1 MTAEEQLISALAE
14 VERLR
19 EAVVGKDVQISQ
31 KDAEIRKLSDTLL
44 WLRRKVFGK
53 MSEKNL
59 PLDPNQL
66 LLFEQEH
73 LTDEERARLDKE
85 VEAAGRQMTKAITV
99 KVKPA
104 RRNLDTAGLPTEVID
119 IYPEGTTD
127 ENGRLRDEYVEIGTD
142 ESSRLEHIAARTYIE
157 KTVIHKVILKS
168 DRDKAPEDRRILG
181 ERLPLAPVGRCM
193 AGASVLTD
201 IIIGKFMYHLPFY
214 RQIQQYRESGITI
227 SGSTMGGWYEA
238 AVEKL
243 KLLYDIL
250 RQHILQSEY
259 IQIDESVIPV
269 IDNEKHKARKG
280 YEWCVRDAV
289 RGAVMFHYDRGSRGG
304 KVAREILGAYK
315 GAVQCDGY
323 DAYDQFERN
332 DGITVYG
339 CWAHARRKFVDALD
353 ENSRLATE
361 ALCFIRKIY
370 KVESDADEAGLN
382 ADERKE
388 QRLKTSYP
396 TIQLFET
403 WMKETYLKVLPNS
416 RMGGAIE
423 YTYSLL
429 PRLSRYVNDGRINI
443 DNNLIENAI
452 RPLALGRKN
461 YLFCGN
467 DASAYRAAIVYSLI
481 STCKAAGVDPR
492 TWMEDVLRKI
502 PYYQRDRR
510 DLAELLPYNWKH
522 INEQDLLVTD
532 SNQLGPTRAQ
542 YPRLAPTRTDSA
554 LNVRLVRYGRHR
566 WLTQMLV
573 QLMYGKVAL
582 AF

>member
-1 MTAEEQLISALAE
+1 MTVEEQLISALAE

-19 EAVVGKDVQISQ
+19 KAVVGKDAEISHKDALLSL
-31 KDAEIRKLSDTLL
+31 KDAEISQKNAEIKKLSDTLL

-59 PLDPNQL
+59 PLDPDQL

-85 VEAAGRQMTKAITV
+85 VEAAEQQMTKTITV
-99 KVKPA
+99 KVKPS
-104 RRNLDTAGLPTEVID
+104 RRDLDTTGLPTEVID
-119 IYPEGTTD
+119 IYPDGTTD
-127 ENGRLRDEYVEIGTD
+127 ENGKLKDEYVEIGTD
-142 ESSRLEHIAARTYIE
+142 ESSRLEHIAAKTYIK
-157 KTVIHKVILKS
+157 KTVIHKVMLKS
-168 DRDKAPEDRRILG
+168 DSNNKTPEDRRIICA
-181 ERLPLAPVGRCM
+181 RLPLAPVNRCM

-214 RQIQQYRESGITI
+214 RQIQQYKESGITI
-227 SGSTMGGWYEA
+227 SDSTMGGWYEA

-259 IQIDESVIPV
+259 IQIDESVLPV
-269 IDNEKHKARKG
+269 IDSEKHKARKG
-280 YEWCVRDAV
+280 YEWCVRDAI
-289 RGAVMFHYDRGSRGG
+289 RGAVMFYYDRGSRGG

-323 DAYDQFERN
+323 DAYDQFEKN
-332 DGITVYG
+332 DNITVYG
-339 CWAHARRKFVDALD
+339 CWAHARRKFVDALN
-353 ENSRLATE
+353 ENNRLATE

-370 KVESDADEAGLN
+370 KVESNANKAGLN

-388 QRLKTSYP
+388 QRLKISYP
-396 TIQLFET
+396 TIRLFET

-416 RMGGAIE
+416 KMGDAIE

-481 STCKAAGVDPR
+481 STCKAVDVDPR

-502 PYYQRDRR
+502 PYYQRVQR
-510 DLAELLPYNWKH
+510 DLAELLPFNWK
-522 INEQDLLVTD
+522 N
-532 SNQLGPTRAQ
+532 
-542 YPRLAPTRTDSA
+542 
-554 LNVRLVRYGRHR
+554 RYE
-566 WLTQMLV
+566 
-573 QLMYGKVAL
+573 
-582 AF
+582 

>member
-1 MTAEEQLISALAE
+1 MTVEEQLISALAE

-19 EAVVGKDVQISQ
+19 KAVVGKDAEISHKDALLSL
-31 KDAEIRKLSDTLL
+31 KDAEISQKNAEIKKLSDTLL

-59 PLDPNQL
+59 PLDPDQL

-85 VEAAGRQMTKAITV
+85 VEAAEQQMAKTITV
-99 KVKPA
+99 KVKPS
-104 RRNLDTAGLPTEVID
+104 RRDLDTTGLPTEVID
-119 IYPEGTTD
+119 IYPDGTTD
-127 ENGRLRDEYVEIGTD
+127 ENGKLKDEYVEIGTD
-142 ESSRLEHIAARTYIE
+142 ESSRLEHIAAKTYIK
-157 KTVIHKVILKS
+157 KTVIHKVMLKS
-168 DRDKAPEDRRILG
+168 DSNNKTPEDRRIICA
-181 ERLPLAPVGRCM
+181 RLPLAPVNRCM
-193 AGASVLTD
+193 AGASVLAD

-214 RQIQQYRESGITI
+214 RQIQQYKESGITI
-227 SGSTMGGWYEA
+227 SDSTMGGWYEA

-259 IQIDESVIPV
+259 IQIDESVLPV
-269 IDNEKHKARKG
+269 IDSEKHKARKG
-280 YEWCVRDAV
+280 YEWGVRDAI
-289 RGAVMFHYDRGSRGG
+289 RGAVMFYYDRGSRGG

-323 DAYDQFERN
+323 DAYDQFEKN
-332 DGITVYG
+332 DNITVYG
-339 CWAHARRKFVDALD
+339 CWAHARRKFVDALN
-353 ENSRLATE
+353 ENNRLATE

-370 KVESDADEAGLN
+370 KVESDANKAGLN

-388 QRLKTSYP
+388 QRLKISYP
-396 TIQLFET
+396 TIRLFET

-416 RMGGAIE
+416 KMGDAIE

-481 STCKAAGVDPR
+481 STCKAADVDPR

-502 PYYQRDRR
+502 PYYQRDQR
-510 DLAELLPYNWKH
+510 DLAELLPFNWK
-522 INEQDLLVTD
+522 N
-532 SNQLGPTRAQ
+532 
-542 YPRLAPTRTDSA
+542 
-554 LNVRLVRYGRHR
+554 RYE
-566 WLTQMLV
+566 
-573 QLMYGKVAL
+573 
-582 AF
+582 

>member
-1 MTAEEQLISALAE
+1 MTVEEQLISALAE

-19 EAVVGKDVQISQ
+19 KAVVGKDAEISHKDALLSL
-31 KDAEIRKLSDTLL
+31 KDAEISQKNAEIKKLSDTLL

-59 PLDPNQL
+59 PLDPDQL

-85 VEAAGRQMTKAITV
+85 VEAAEQQMTKTITV
-99 KVKPA
+99 KVKPS
-104 RRNLDTAGLPTEVID
+104 RRDLDTTGLPTEVID
-119 IYPEGTTD
+119 IYPDGTTD
-127 ENGRLRDEYVEIGTD
+127 ENGKLKDEYVEIGTD
-142 ESSRLEHIAARTYIE
+142 ESSRLEHIAAKTYIK
-157 KTVIHKVILKS
+157 KTVIHKVMLKS
-168 DRDKAPEDRRILG
+168 DSNNKTPEDRRIICA
-181 ERLPLAPVGRCM
+181 RLPLAPVNRCM

-214 RQIQQYRESGITI
+214 RQIQQYKESGITI
-227 SGSTMGGWYEA
+227 SDSTMGGWYEA

-259 IQIDESVIPV
+259 IQIDESVLPV
-269 IDNEKHKARKG
+269 IDSEKHKARKG
-280 YEWCVRDAV
+280 YEWCVRDAI
-289 RGAVMFHYDRGSRGG
+289 RGAVMFYYDRGSRGG

-323 DAYDQFERN
+323 DAYDQFEKN
-332 DGITVYG
+332 DNITVYG
-339 CWAHARRKFVDALD
+339 CWAHARRKFVDALN
-353 ENSRLATE
+353 ENNRLATE

-370 KVESDADEAGLN
+370 KVESDADKAGLN

-388 QRLKTSYP
+388 QRLKISYP
-396 TIQLFET
+396 TIRLFET

-416 RMGGAIE
+416 KMGDAIE

-429 PRLSRYVNDGRINI
+429 PRLSRYVNDGRINV

-481 STCKAAGVDPR
+481 STCKAVDVDPR

-502 PYYQRDRR
+502 PYYQRDQR
-510 DLAELLPYNWKH
+510 DLAELLPFNWK
-522 INEQDLLVTD
+522 N
-532 SNQLGPTRAQ
+532 
-542 YPRLAPTRTDSA
+542 
-554 LNVRLVRYGRHR
+554 RYE
-566 WLTQMLV
+566 
-573 QLMYGKVAL
+573 
-582 AF
+582 

>member
-19 EAVVGKDVQISQ
+19 KAVVGKDAEISHKDALLSL
-31 KDAEIRKLSDTLL
+31 KDAEISRKNAEIKKLSDTLL

-59 PLDPNQL
+59 PLDPDQL

-85 VEAAGRQMTKAITV
+85 VEAAEQQMTKTITV
-99 KVKPA
+99 KVKPS
-104 RRNLDTAGLPTEVID
+104 RRDLDTTGLPTEVID
-119 IYPEGTTD
+119 IYPDGTTD
-127 ENGRLRDEYVEIGTD
+127 ENGKLKDEYVEIGTD
-142 ESSRLEHIAARTYIE
+142 ESSRLEHIAAKTYIK
-157 KTVIHKVILKS
+157 KTIIHKVMLKS
-168 DRDKAPEDRRILG
+168 DSNNKTPEDRRIICA
-181 ERLPLAPVGRCM
+181 RLPLAPVNRCM
-193 AGASVLTD
+193 AGASVLAD

-214 RQIQQYRESGITI
+214 RQIQQYKESGITI
-227 SGSTMGGWYEA
+227 SDSTMGGWYEA

-259 IQIDESVIPV
+259 IQIDESVLPV
-269 IDNEKHKARKG
+269 IDSEKHKARKG
-280 YEWCVRDAV
+280 YEWCVRDAI
-289 RGAVMFHYDRGSRGG
+289 RGAVMFYYDRGSRGG

-323 DAYDQFERN
+323 DAYDQFEKN
-332 DGITVYG
+332 DNITVYG
-339 CWAHARRKFVDALD
+339 CWAHARRKFVDALN
-353 ENSRLATE
+353 ESNRLATE
-361 ALCFIRKIY
+361 ALCLIRKIY
-370 KVESDADEAGLN
+370 KVESDADKAGLN

-388 QRLKTSYP
+388 QRLKISYP
-396 TIQLFET
+396 TIRLFET

-416 RMGGAIE
+416 KMGDAIE

-429 PRLSRYVNDGRINI
+429 PRLSRYVNDGRIHI

-481 STCKAAGVDPR
+481 STCKAADVDPR

-502 PYYQRDRR
+502 PYYQRDQR
-510 DLAELLPYNWKH
+510 DLAELLPFNWK
-522 INEQDLLVTD
+522 N
-532 SNQLGPTRAQ
+532 
-542 YPRLAPTRTDSA
+542 
-554 LNVRLVRYGRHR
+554 RYE
-566 WLTQMLV
+566 
-573 QLMYGKVAL
+573 
-582 AF
+582 

>member
-1 MTAEEQLISALAE
+1 MTVEEQLISALAE

-19 EAVVGKDVQISQ
+19 KAVVGKDAEISHKDALLSL
-31 KDAEIRKLSDTLL
+31 KDAEISQKNAEISQKNAEIKKLSDTLL

-59 PLDPNQL
+59 PLDPDQL

-85 VEAAGRQMTKAITV
+85 VEAAEQQMTKTITV
-99 KVKPA
+99 KVKPS
-104 RRNLDTAGLPTEVID
+104 RRDLDTTGLPTEVID
-119 IYPEGTTD
+119 IYPDGTTD
-127 ENGRLRDEYVEIGTD
+127 EIGKLKDEYVEIGTD
-142 ESSRLEHIAARTYIE
+142 ESSRLEHIAAKTYIK
-157 KTVIHKVILKS
+157 KTVIHKVMLKS
-168 DRDKAPEDRRILG
+168 DSNNKTPKDRRIICA
-181 ERLPLAPVGRCM
+181 RLPLAPVNRCM

-214 RQIQQYRESGITI
+214 RQIQQYKESGITI
-227 SGSTMGGWYEA
+227 SDSTMGGWYEA

-243 KLLYDIL
+243 KFLYDIL

-259 IQIDESVIPV
+259 IQIDESVLPV
-269 IDNEKHKARKG
+269 FDSEKHKARKG
-280 YEWCVRDAV
+280 YEWCVRDAI
-289 RGAVMFHYDRGSRGG
+289 RGAVMFYYDRGSRGG

-323 DAYDQFERN
+323 DAYDQFEKN
-332 DGITVYG
+332 DNITVYG
-339 CWAHARRKFVDALD
+339 CWAHARRKFVDALN
-353 ENSRLATE
+353 ENNRLATE

-370 KVESDADEAGLN
+370 KVESDANKVGLN
-382 ADERKE
+382 EDERKE
-388 QRLKTSYP
+388 QRLKISYP
-396 TIQLFET
+396 TIRLFET

-416 RMGGAIE
+416 KMGDAIE
-423 YTYSLL
+423 YTYSLM
-429 PRLSRYVNDGRINI
+429 PRLLRYVNDGRINI

-481 STCKAAGVDPR
+481 STCKAVDVDPR

-502 PYYQRDRR
+502 PYYQRDQRN
-510 DLAELLPYNWKH
+510 LAELLPFNWK
-522 INEQDLLVTD
+522 N
-532 SNQLGPTRAQ
+532 
-542 YPRLAPTRTDSA
+542 
-554 LNVRLVRYGRHR
+554 RYE
-566 WLTQMLV
+566 
-573 QLMYGKVAL
+573 
-582 AF
+582 

>member
-19 EAVVGKDVQISQ
+19 KAVVGKDAEISHKDALLSL
-31 KDAEIRKLSDTLL
+31 KDAEISQKNAEIKKLSDTLL

-59 PLDPNQL
+59 PLDPDQL

-73 LTDEERARLDKE
+73 LTDAERARLDKE
-85 VEAAGRQMTKAITV
+85 VEAAEQQMTKTITV
-99 KVKPA
+99 KVKPS
-104 RRNLDTAGLPTEVID
+104 RRDLDTTGLPTEVID
-119 IYPEGTTD
+119 IYPDGTTD
-127 ENGRLRDEYVEIGTD
+127 ENGKLKDEYVEIGTD
-142 ESSRLEHIAARTYIE
+142 ESSRLEHIAAKTYIK
-157 KTVIHKVILKS
+157 KTVIHKVMLKS
-168 DRDKAPEDRRILG
+168 DSNNKTPEDRRIICA
-181 ERLPLAPVGRCM
+181 RLPLAPVNRCM
-193 AGASVLTD
+193 AGASVLAD

-214 RQIQQYRESGITI
+214 RQIQQYKESGITI
-227 SGSTMGGWYEA
+227 SDSTMGGWYEA

-259 IQIDESVIPV
+259 IQIDESVLPV
-269 IDNEKHKARKG
+269 IDSEKHKARKG
-280 YEWCVRDAV
+280 YEWCVRDAI
-289 RGAVMFHYDRGSRGG
+289 RGAVMFYYDRGSRGG

-323 DAYDQFERN
+323 DAYDQFEKN
-332 DGITVYG
+332 DNITVYG
-339 CWAHARRKFVDALD
+339 CWAHARRKFVDALN
-353 ENSRLATE
+353 ENNRLATE

-370 KVESDADEAGLN
+370 KVESDANKAGLN

-388 QRLKTSYP
+388 QRLKISYP
-396 TIQLFET
+396 TIRLFET

-416 RMGGAIE
+416 KMGDAIE

-481 STCKAAGVDPR
+481 STCKAVDVDPR

-502 PYYQRDRR
+502 PYYQRDQR
-510 DLAELLPYNWKH
+510 DLAELLPFNWK
-522 INEQDLLVTD
+522 N
-532 SNQLGPTRAQ
+532 
-542 YPRLAPTRTDSA
+542 
-554 LNVRLVRYGRHR
+554 RYE
-566 WLTQMLV
+566 
-573 QLMYGKVAL
+573 
-582 AF
+582 

>member
-1 MTAEEQLISALAE
+1 MTVEEQLISALAE

-19 EAVVGKDVQISQ
+19 KAVVGKDAEISHKDALLSL
-31 KDAEIRKLSDTLL
+31 KDAEISQKNAEIKKLSDTLL

-59 PLDPNQL
+59 PLDPDQL

-85 VEAAGRQMTKAITV
+85 VEAAEQQMTKTITV
-99 KVKPA
+99 KVKPS
-104 RRNLDTAGLPTEVID
+104 RRDLDTTGLPTEVID
-119 IYPEGTTD
+119 IYPDGTTD
-127 ENGRLRDEYVEIGTD
+127 ENGKLKDEYVEIGTD
-142 ESSRLEHIAARTYIE
+142 ESSRLEHIAAKTYIK
-157 KTVIHKVILKS
+157 KTVIHKVMLKS
-168 DRDKAPEDRRILG
+168 DSNNKTPEDRRIICA
-181 ERLPLAPVGRCM
+181 RLPLAPVNRCM
-193 AGASVLTD
+193 AGASVLAD

-214 RQIQQYRESGITI
+214 RQIQQYKESGITI
-227 SGSTMGGWYEA
+227 SDSTMGGWYEA

-259 IQIDESVIPV
+259 IQIDESVLPV
-269 IDNEKHKARKG
+269 IDSEKHKARKG
-280 YEWCVRDAV
+280 YEWCVRDAI
-289 RGAVMFHYDRGSRGG
+289 RGAVMFYYDRGSRGG

-323 DAYDQFERN
+323 DAYDQFEKN
-332 DGITVYG
+332 DNITVYG
-339 CWAHARRKFVDALD
+339 CWAHARRKFVDALN
-353 ENSRLATE
+353 ENNRLATE

-370 KVESDADEAGLN
+370 KVESDANKAGLN

-388 QRLKTSYP
+388 QRLKISYP
-396 TIQLFET
+396 TIRLFET

-416 RMGGAIE
+416 KMGDAIE

-481 STCKAAGVDPR
+481 STCKAADVDPR

-502 PYYQRDRR
+502 PYYQRDQL
-510 DLAELLPYNWKH
+510 DLAELLPFNWK
-522 INEQDLLVTD
+522 N
-532 SNQLGPTRAQ
+532 
-542 YPRLAPTRTDSA
+542 
-554 LNVRLVRYGRHR
+554 RYE
-566 WLTQMLV
+566 
-573 QLMYGKVAL
+573 
-582 AF
+582 

>member
-1 MTAEEQLISALAE
+1 MTVEEQLISALAE

-19 EAVVGKDVQISQ
+19 KAVVGKDAEISHKDALLSL
-31 KDAEIRKLSDTLL
+31 KDAEISRKNAEIKKLSDTLL

-59 PLDPNQL
+59 PLDPDQL

-85 VEAAGRQMTKAITV
+85 VEAAEQQMTKTITV
-99 KVKPA
+99 KVKPS
-104 RRNLDTAGLPTEVID
+104 RRDLDTTGLPTEVID
-119 IYPEGTTD
+119 IYPDGTTD
-127 ENGRLRDEYVEIGTD
+127 ENGKLKDEYVEIGTD
-142 ESSRLEHIAARTYIE
+142 ESSRLEHIAAKTYIK
-157 KTVIHKVILKS
+157 KTVIHKVMLKS
-168 DRDKAPEDRRILG
+168 DSNNKTPEDRRIICA
-181 ERLPLAPVGRCM
+181 RLPLAPVNRCM
-193 AGASVLTD
+193 AGASVLAD

-214 RQIQQYRESGITI
+214 RQIQQYKESGITI
-227 SGSTMGGWYEA
+227 SDSTMGGWYEA

-259 IQIDESVIPV
+259 IQIDESVLPV
-269 IDNEKHKARKG
+269 IDSEKHKARKG
-280 YEWCVRDAV
+280 YEWCVRDAI
-289 RGAVMFHYDRGSRGG
+289 RGAVMFYYDRGSRGG

-323 DAYDQFERN
+323 DAYDQFEKN
-332 DGITVYG
+332 DNITVYG
-339 CWAHARRKFVDALD
+339 CWAHARRKFVDALN
-353 ENSRLATE
+353 ENNRLATE

-370 KVESDADEAGLN
+370 KVESDANKAGLN

-388 QRLKTSYP
+388 QRLKISYP
-396 TIQLFET
+396 TIRLFET

-416 RMGGAIE
+416 KMGDAIE

-452 RPLALGRKN
+452 RPLALGRRN

-481 STCKAAGVDPR
+481 STCKAVDVDPR

-502 PYYQRDRR
+502 PYYQRDQR
-510 DLAELLPYNWKH
+510 DLAELLPFNWK
-522 INEQDLLVTD
+522 N
-532 SNQLGPTRAQ
+532 
-542 YPRLAPTRTDSA
+542 
-554 LNVRLVRYGRHR
+554 RYE
-566 WLTQMLV
+566 
-573 QLMYGKVAL
+573 
-582 AF
+582 

>member
-19 EAVVGKDVQISQ
+19 KAVVGKDAEISHKDALLSL
-31 KDAEIRKLSDTLL
+31 KDAEISRKNAEIKKLSDTLL

-59 PLDPNQL
+59 PLDPDQL

-85 VEAAGRQMTKAITV
+85 VEAAEQQMTKTITV
-99 KVKPA
+99 KVKPS
-104 RRNLDTAGLPTEVID
+104 RRDLDTTGLPTEVID
-119 IYPEGTTD
+119 IYPDGTTD
-127 ENGRLRDEYVEIGTD
+127 ENGKLKDEYVEIGTD
-142 ESSRLEHIAARTYIE
+142 ESSRLEHIAAKTYIK

-168 DRDKAPEDRRILG
+168 DSNNKTPEDRRIICA
-181 ERLPLAPVGRCM
+181 RLPLAPVNRCM

-214 RQIQQYRESGITI
+214 RQIQQYKESGITI
-227 SGSTMGGWYEA
+227 SDSTMGGWYEA

-259 IQIDESVIPV
+259 IQIDESVLPV
-269 IDNEKHKARKG
+269 IDSEKHKARKG
-280 YEWCVRDAV
+280 YEWCVRDAI
-289 RGAVMFHYDRGSRGG
+289 RGAVMFYYDRGSRGG

-323 DAYDQFERN
+323 DAYDQFEKN
-332 DGITVYG
+332 DNITVYG
-339 CWAHARRKFVDALD
+339 CWAHARRKFVDALN
-353 ENSRLATE
+353 ENNRLATE

-370 KVESDADEAGLN
+370 KVESNANKAGLN
-382 ADERKE
+382 ADELKE
-388 QRLKTSYP
+388 QRLKISYP
-396 TIQLFET
+396 TIRLFET

-416 RMGGAIE
+416 KMGDAIE

-481 STCKAAGVDPR
+481 STCKAVDVDPR

-502 PYYQRDRR
+502 PYYQRDQR
-510 DLAELLPYNWKH
+510 DLAELLPFNWK
-522 INEQDLLVTD
+522 N
-532 SNQLGPTRAQ
+532 
-542 YPRLAPTRTDSA
+542 
-554 LNVRLVRYGRHR
+554 RYE
-566 WLTQMLV
+566 
-573 QLMYGKVAL
+573 
-582 AF
+582 

>member
-19 EAVVGKDVQISQ
+19 KAVVGKDAEISHKDALLSL
-31 KDAEIRKLSDTLL
+31 KDAEISQKNAEIKKLSDTLL

-59 PLDPNQL
+59 PLDPDQL

-85 VEAAGRQMTKAITV
+85 VEAAEQQMTKTITV
-99 KVKPA
+99 KVKPS
-104 RRNLDTAGLPTEVID
+104 RRDLDTTGLPTEVID
-119 IYPEGTTD
+119 IYPDGTTD
-127 ENGRLRDEYVEIGTD
+127 ENGKLKDEYVEIGTD
-142 ESSRLEHIAARTYIE
+142 ESSRLEHIAAKTYIK
-157 KTVIHKVILKS
+157 KTVIHKVMLKS
-168 DRDKAPEDRRILG
+168 DSNNKTPEDRRIICA
-181 ERLPLAPVGRCM
+181 RLPLAPVNRCM
-193 AGASVLTD
+193 AGASVLAD

-214 RQIQQYRESGITI
+214 RQIQQYKESGITI
-227 SGSTMGGWYEA
+227 SDSTMGGWYEA

-243 KLLYDIL
+243 KLLYDNL

-259 IQIDESVIPV
+259 IQIDESVLPV
-269 IDNEKHKARKG
+269 IDSEKHKARKG
-280 YEWCVRDAV
+280 YEWCVRDAI
-289 RGAVMFHYDRGSRGG
+289 RGAVMFYYDRGSRGG

-323 DAYDQFERN
+323 DAYDQFEKN
-332 DGITVYG
+332 DNITVYG
-339 CWAHARRKFVDALD
+339 CWAHARRKFVDALN
-353 ENSRLATE
+353 ENNRLATE

-370 KVESDADEAGLN
+370 KVESDANKAGLN

-388 QRLKTSYP
+388 QRLKISYP
-396 TIQLFET
+396 TIRLFET

-416 RMGGAIE
+416 KMGDAIE

-481 STCKAAGVDPR
+481 STCKAADVDPR

-502 PYYQRDRR
+502 PYYQRDQR
-510 DLAELLPYNWKH
+510 DLAELLPFNWK
-522 INEQDLLVTD
+522 N
-532 SNQLGPTRAQ
+532 
-542 YPRLAPTRTDSA
+542 
-554 LNVRLVRYGRHR
+554 RYE
-566 WLTQMLV
+566 
-573 QLMYGKVAL
+573 
-582 AF
+582 

>member
-1 MTAEEQLISALAE
+1 MTVEEQLISALAE

-19 EAVVGKDVQISQ
+19 KAVVGKDAEISHKDALLSL
-31 KDAEIRKLSDTLL
+31 KDAEISQKNAEIKKLSDTLL

-59 PLDPNQL
+59 PLDPDQL

-85 VEAAGRQMTKAITV
+85 VEAAEQQMTKTITV
-99 KVKPA
+99 KVKPS
-104 RRNLDTAGLPTEVID
+104 RRDLDTTGLPTEVID
-119 IYPEGTTD
+119 IYPDGTTD
-127 ENGRLRDEYVEIGTD
+127 ENGKLKDEYVEIGTD
-142 ESSRLEHIAARTYIE
+142 ESSRLEHIAAKTYIK
-157 KTVIHKVILKS
+157 KTVIHKVMLKS
-168 DRDKAPEDRRILG
+168 DSNNKTPEDRRIICA
-181 ERLPLAPVGRCM
+181 RLPLAPVNRCM
-193 AGASVLTD
+193 AGASVLAD

-214 RQIQQYRESGITI
+214 RQIQQYKESGITI
-227 SGSTMGGWYEA
+227 SDSTMGGWYEA

-259 IQIDESVIPV
+259 IQIDESVLPV
-269 IDNEKHKARKG
+269 IDSEKHKARKG
-280 YEWCVRDAV
+280 YEWCVRDAI
-289 RGAVMFHYDRGSRGG
+289 RGAVMFYYDRGSRGG

-323 DAYDQFERN
+323 DAYDQFEKN
-332 DGITVYG
+332 DNITVYG
-339 CWAHARRKFVDALD
+339 CWAHARRKFVDALN
-353 ENSRLATE
+353 ENNRLATE

-370 KVESDADEAGLN
+370 KVESDANKAGLN

-388 QRLKTSYP
+388 QRLKISYP
-396 TIQLFET
+396 TIRLFET

-416 RMGGAIE
+416 KMGDAIE

-481 STCKAAGVDPR
+481 STCKAADVDPR

-502 PYYQRDRR
+502 PYYQRDQR
-510 DLAELLPYNWKH
+510 DLAELLPFNWK
-522 INEQDLLVTD
+522 N
-532 SNQLGPTRAQ
+532 
-542 YPRLAPTRTDSA
+542 
-554 LNVRLVRYGRHR
+554 RYE
-566 WLTQMLV
+566 
-573 QLMYGKVAL
+573 
-582 AF
+582 

>member
-19 EAVVGKDVQISQ
+19 KAVVGKDAEISHKDALLSL
-31 KDAEIRKLSDTLL
+31 KDAEISQKNAEIKKLSDTLL

-59 PLDPNQL
+59 PLDPDQL

-85 VEAAGRQMTKAITV
+85 VEAAEQQMTKTITV
-99 KVKPA
+99 KVKPS
-104 RRNLDTAGLPTEVID
+104 RRDLDTTGLPTEVID
-119 IYPEGTTD
+119 IYPDGTTD
-127 ENGRLRDEYVEIGTD
+127 ENGKIKDEYVEIGTD
-142 ESSRLEHIAARTYIE
+142 ESSRLEHIAAKTYIK
-157 KTVIHKVILKS
+157 KTVIHKVMLKS
-168 DRDKAPEDRRILG
+168 DSNNKTPEDRRIICA
-181 ERLPLAPVGRCM
+181 RLPLAPVNRCM

-214 RQIQQYRESGITI
+214 RQIQQYKESGITI
-227 SGSTMGGWYEA
+227 SDSTMGGWYEA

-259 IQIDESVIPV
+259 IQIDESVLPV
-269 IDNEKHKARKG
+269 IDSEKHKARKG
-280 YEWCVRDAV
+280 YEWCVRDAI
-289 RGAVMFHYDRGSRGG
+289 RGAVMFYYDRGSRGG

-323 DAYDQFERN
+323 DAYDQFEKN
-332 DGITVYG
+332 DNITVYG
-339 CWAHARRKFVDALD
+339 CWAHARRKFVDALN
-353 ENSRLATE
+353 ENNRLATE

-370 KVESDADEAGLN
+370 KVESDANKAGLN

-388 QRLKTSYP
+388 QRLKISYP
-396 TIQLFET
+396 TIRLFET

-416 RMGGAIE
+416 KMGDAIE

-481 STCKAAGVDPR
+481 STCKAVDVDPR

-502 PYYQRDRR
+502 PYYQRDQR
-510 DLAELLPYNWKH
+510 DLAELLPFNWK
-522 INEQDLLVTD
+522 N
-532 SNQLGPTRAQ
+532 
-542 YPRLAPTRTDSA
+542 
-554 LNVRLVRYGRHR
+554 RYE
-566 WLTQMLV
+566 
-573 QLMYGKVAL
+573 
-582 AF
+582 

>member
-1 MTAEEQLISALAE
+1 MTVEEQLISALAE

-19 EAVVGKDVQISQ
+19 KAVVGKDAEISHKDALLSL
-31 KDAEIRKLSDTLL
+31 KDAEISQKNAEIKKLSDTLL

-59 PLDPNQL
+59 PLDPDQL

-85 VEAAGRQMTKAITV
+85 VEAAEQQMTKTITV
-99 KVKPA
+99 KVKPS
-104 RRNLDTAGLPTEVID
+104 RRDLDTTGLPTEVID
-119 IYPEGTTD
+119 IYPDGTTD
-127 ENGRLRDEYVEIGTD
+127 ENGKLKDEYVEIGTD
-142 ESSRLEHIAARTYIE
+142 ESSRLEHIAAKTYIK
-157 KTVIHKVILKS
+157 KTVIHKVMLKS
-168 DRDKAPEDRRILG
+168 DSNNKTPEDRRIICA
-181 ERLPLAPVGRCM
+181 RLPLAPVNRCM
-193 AGASVLTD
+193 AGASVLAD

-214 RQIQQYRESGITI
+214 RQIQQYKESGITI
-227 SGSTMGGWYEA
+227 SDSTMGGWYEA

-259 IQIDESVIPV
+259 IQIDESVLPV
-269 IDNEKHKARKG
+269 IDSEKHKARKG
-280 YEWCVRDAV
+280 YEWCVRDAI
-289 RGAVMFHYDRGSRGG
+289 RGAVMFYYDRGSRGG

-323 DAYDQFERN
+323 DAYDQFEKN
-332 DGITVYG
+332 DNITVYG
-339 CWAHARRKFVDALD
+339 CWAHARRKFVDALN
-353 ENSRLATE
+353 ENNRLSTE

-370 KVESDADEAGLN
+370 KVESDANKAGLN

-388 QRLKTSYP
+388 QRLKISYP
-396 TIQLFET
+396 TIRLFET

-416 RMGGAIE
+416 KMGDAIE

-481 STCKAAGVDPR
+481 STCKAADVDPR

-502 PYYQRDRR
+502 PYYRRDQR
-510 DLAELLPYNWKH
+510 DLAELLPFNWK
-522 INEQDLLVTD
+522 N
-532 SNQLGPTRAQ
+532 
-542 YPRLAPTRTDSA
+542 
-554 LNVRLVRYGRHR
+554 RYE
-566 WLTQMLV
+566 
-573 QLMYGKVAL
+573 
-582 AF
+582 

>member
-19 EAVVGKDVQISQ
+19 KAVAG
-31 KDAEIRKLSDTLL
+31 KDAEISHKYALLSLKDAEISRKNAEIKKLSDTLL

-59 PLDPNQL
+59 PLDPDQL

-85 VEAAGRQMTKAITV
+85 VEAAEQQMTKTITV
-99 KVKPA
+99 KVKPS
-104 RRNLDTAGLPTEVID
+104 RRDLDTTGLPTEVID
-119 IYPEGTTD
+119 IYPDGTTD
-127 ENGRLRDEYVEIGTD
+127 ENGKLKDEYVEIGTD
-142 ESSRLEHIAARTYIE
+142 ESSRLEHIAAKTYIK
-157 KTVIHKVILKS
+157 KTVIHKVMLKS
-168 DRDKAPEDRRILG
+168 DSNNKTPEDRRIICA
-181 ERLPLAPVGRCM
+181 RLPLAPVNRCM
-193 AGASVLTD
+193 AGASVLAD

-214 RQIQQYRESGITI
+214 RQIQQYKESGITI
-227 SGSTMGGWYEA
+227 SDSTMGGWYEA

-259 IQIDESVIPV
+259 IQIDESVLPV
-269 IDNEKHKARKG
+269 IDSEKHKARKG
-280 YEWCVRDAV
+280 YEWCVRDAI
-289 RGAVMFHYDRGSRGG
+289 RGAVMFYYDRGSRGG

-323 DAYDQFERN
+323 DAYDQFEKN
-332 DGITVYG
+332 DNITVYG
-339 CWAHARRKFVDALD
+339 CWAHARRKFVDALN
-353 ENSRLATE
+353 ENNRLATE

-370 KVESDADEAGLN
+370 KVESDANKAGLN

-388 QRLKTSYP
+388 QRLKISYP
-396 TIQLFET
+396 TIRLFET

-416 RMGGAIE
+416 KMGDAIE

-481 STCKAAGVDPR
+481 STCKAVDVDPR

-502 PYYQRDRR
+502 PYYQRDQR
-510 DLAELLPYNWKH
+510 DLAELLPFNWK
-522 INEQDLLVTD
+522 N
-532 SNQLGPTRAQ
+532 
-542 YPRLAPTRTDSA
+542 
-554 LNVRLVRYGRHR
+554 RYE
-566 WLTQMLV
+566 
-573 QLMYGKVAL
+573 
-582 AF
+582 

>member
-19 EAVVGKDVQISQ
+19 KAVVGKDAEISHKDALLSL
-31 KDAEIRKLSDTLL
+31 KDAEISQKNAEIKKLSDTLL

-59 PLDPNQL
+59 PLDPDQL

-85 VEAAGRQMTKAITV
+85 VEAAEQQMTKTITV
-99 KVKPA
+99 KVKPS
-104 RRNLDTAGLPTEVID
+104 RRDLDTTGLPTEVID
-119 IYPEGTTD
+119 IYPDGTTD
-127 ENGRLRDEYVEIGTD
+127 ENGKLKDEYVEIGTD
-142 ESSRLEHIAARTYIE
+142 ESSRLEHIAAKTYIK
-157 KTVIHKVILKS
+157 KTVIHKVMLKS
-168 DRDKAPEDRRILG
+168 DSNNKTPEDRRIICA
-181 ERLPLAPVGRCM
+181 RLPLAPVNRCM
-193 AGASVLTD
+193 AGASVLAD

-214 RQIQQYRESGITI
+214 RQIQQYKESGITI
-227 SGSTMGGWYEA
+227 SDSTMGGWYEA

-259 IQIDESVIPV
+259 IQIDESVLPV
-269 IDNEKHKARKG
+269 IDSEKHKARKG
-280 YEWCVRDAV
+280 YEWCVRDAI
-289 RGAVMFHYDRGSRGG
+289 RGAVMFYYDRGSRGG

-323 DAYDQFERN
+323 DAYDQFEKN
-332 DGITVYG
+332 DNITVYG
-339 CWAHARRKFVDALD
+339 CWAHARRKFVDALN
-353 ENSRLATE
+353 ENNRLATE

-370 KVESDADEAGLN
+370 KVESDANKAGLN

-388 QRLKTSYP
+388 QRLKISYP
-396 TIQLFET
+396 TIRLFET

-416 RMGGAIE
+416 KMGDAIE

-481 STCKAAGVDPR
+481 STCKAADVDPR

-502 PYYQRDRR
+502 PYYQRDQRN
-510 DLAELLPYNWKH
+510 LAELLPFNWK
-522 INEQDLLVTD
+522 N
-532 SNQLGPTRAQ
+532 
-542 YPRLAPTRTDSA
+542 
-554 LNVRLVRYGRHR
+554 RYE
-566 WLTQMLV
+566 
-573 QLMYGKVAL
+573 
-582 AF
+582 

>member
-1 MTAEEQLISALAE
+1 MTVEEQLISALAE

-19 EAVVGKDVQISQ
+19 KAVVGKDAEISHKDALLSL
-31 KDAEIRKLSDTLL
+31 KDAEISRKNAEIKKLSDTLL

-59 PLDPNQL
+59 PLDPDQL

-85 VEAAGRQMTKAITV
+85 VEAAEQQMTKTITV
-99 KVKPA
+99 KVKPS
-104 RRNLDTAGLPTEVID
+104 RRDLDTTGLPTEVID
-119 IYPEGTTD
+119 IYPDGTTD
-127 ENGRLRDEYVEIGTD
+127 ENGKLKDEYVEIGTD
-142 ESSRLEHIAARTYIE
+142 ESSRLEHIAAKTYIK
-157 KTVIHKVILKS
+157 KTVIHKVMLKS
-168 DRDKAPEDRRILG
+168 DSNNKTPEDRRIICA
-181 ERLPLAPVGRCM
+181 RLPLAPVNRCM

-214 RQIQQYRESGITI
+214 RQIQQYKESGITI
-227 SGSTMGGWYEA
+227 SDSTMGGWYEA

-259 IQIDESVIPV
+259 IQIDESVLPV
-269 IDNEKHKARKG
+269 IDSEKHKARKG
-280 YEWCVRDAV
+280 YEWCVRDAI
-289 RGAVMFHYDRGSRGG
+289 RGAVMFYYDRGSRGG

-323 DAYDQFERN
+323 DAYDQFEKN
-332 DGITVYG
+332 DNITVYG
-339 CWAHARRKFVDALD
+339 CWAHARRKFVDALN
-353 ENSRLATE
+353 ENNRLATE

-370 KVESDADEAGLN
+370 KVESDANKAGLN

-388 QRLKTSYP
+388 QRLKISYP
-396 TIQLFET
+396 TIRLFET

-416 RMGGAIE
+416 KMGDAIE

-481 STCKAAGVDPR
+481 STCKAVDVDPR

-502 PYYQRDRR
+502 PYYRRDQR
-510 DLAELLPYNWKH
+510 DLAELLPFNWK
-522 INEQDLLVTD
+522 N
-532 SNQLGPTRAQ
+532 
-542 YPRLAPTRTDSA
+542 
-554 LNVRLVRYGRHR
+554 RYE
-566 WLTQMLV
+566 
-573 QLMYGKVAL
+573 
-582 AF
+582 

>member
-1 MTAEEQLISALAE
+1 MTVEEQLISALAE

-19 EAVVGKDVQISQ
+19 KAVVGKDAEISHKDALLSL
-31 KDAEIRKLSDTLL
+31 KDAEISQKNAEIKKLSDTLL

-59 PLDPNQL
+59 PLDPDQL

-85 VEAAGRQMTKAITV
+85 VEAAEQQMTKTITV
-99 KVKPA
+99 KLKPS
-104 RRNLDTAGLPTEVID
+104 RRDLDTTGLPTEVID
-119 IYPEGTTD
+119 IYPDGTTD
-127 ENGRLRDEYVEIGTD
+127 ENGRLKDEYVEIGTD
-142 ESSRLEHIAARTYIE
+142 ESSRLEHIAAKTYIK
-157 KTVIHKVILKS
+157 KTVIHKVMLKS
-168 DRDKAPEDRRILG
+168 DSNNKTPEDRRIIG
-181 ERLPLAPVGRCM
+181 AKLPLAPASRCM

-214 RQIQQYRESGITI
+214 RQIQQYKESGITI
-227 SGSTMGGWYEA
+227 SDSTMGGWYEA

-243 KLLYDIL
+243 KHLYDIL

-259 IQIDESVIPV
+259 IQIDESVLPV
-269 IDNEKHKARKG
+269 IDSEKHKARNG
-280 YEWCVRDAV
+280 YEWCVRDAI
-289 RGAVMFHYDRGSRGG
+289 RGAVMFYYDRGSRGG

-323 DAYDQFERN
+323 DAYDQFEKN
-332 DGITVYG
+332 DNITVYG
-339 CWAHARRKFVDALD
+339 CWAHARRKFVDALN
-353 ENSRLATE
+353 ENNRLATE

-370 KVESDADEAGLN
+370 KVESDADKAGLN

-388 QRLKTSYP
+388 QRLKISYP
-396 TIQLFET
+396 TIRLFET

-416 RMGGAIE
+416 KMGDAIE

-481 STCKAAGVDPR
+481 STCKAVDVDPR

-502 PYYQRDRR
+502 PYYQRDQR
-510 DLAELLPYNWKH
+510 DLAELLPFNWK
-522 INEQDLLVTD
+522 N
-532 SNQLGPTRAQ
+532 
-542 YPRLAPTRTDSA
+542 
-554 LNVRLVRYGRHR
+554 RYE
-566 WLTQMLV
+566 
-573 QLMYGKVAL
+573 
-582 AF
+582 

>member
-19 EAVVGKDVQISQ
+19 KAVVGKDAEISHKDALLSL
-31 KDAEIRKLSDTLL
+31 KDAEISQKNAEIKKLSDTLL

-59 PLDPNQL
+59 PLDPDQL

-85 VEAAGRQMTKAITV
+85 VEAAEQQMTKTITV
-99 KVKPA
+99 KVKPS
-104 RRNLDTAGLPTEVID
+104 RRDLDTTGLPAEVID
-119 IYPEGTTD
+119 IYPDGTTD
-127 ENGRLRDEYVEIGTD
+127 ENGKLKDEYVEIGTD
-142 ESSRLEHIAARTYIE
+142 ESSRLEHIAAKTYIK
-157 KTVIHKVILKS
+157 KTVIHKVMLKS
-168 DRDKAPEDRRILG
+168 DSNNKTPEDRRIICA
-181 ERLPLAPVGRCM
+181 RLPLAPVNRCM
-193 AGASVLTD
+193 AGASVLAD

-214 RQIQQYRESGITI
+214 RQIQQYKESGITI
-227 SGSTMGGWYEA
+227 SDSTMGGWYEA

-259 IQIDESVIPV
+259 IQIDESVLPV
-269 IDNEKHKARKG
+269 IDSEKHKARKG
-280 YEWCVRDAV
+280 YEWCVRDAI
-289 RGAVMFHYDRGSRGG
+289 RGAVMFYYDRGSRGG

-323 DAYDQFERN
+323 DAYDQFEKN
-332 DGITVYG
+332 DNITVYG
-339 CWAHARRKFVDALD
+339 CWAHARRKFVDALN
-353 ENSRLATE
+353 ESNRLATE
-361 ALCFIRKIY
+361 ALCLIRKIY
-370 KVESDADEAGLN
+370 KVESDADKAGLN

-388 QRLKTSYP
+388 QRLKISYP
-396 TIQLFET
+396 TIRLFET

-416 RMGGAIE
+416 KMGDAIE

-481 STCKAAGVDPR
+481 STCKAVDVDPR

-502 PYYQRDRR
+502 PYYQRDQR
-510 DLAELLPYNWKH
+510 DLAELLPFNWK
-522 INEQDLLVTD
+522 N
-532 SNQLGPTRAQ
+532 
-542 YPRLAPTRTDSA
+542 
-554 LNVRLVRYGRHR
+554 RYE
-566 WLTQMLV
+566 
-573 QLMYGKVAL
+573 
-582 AF
+582 

>member
-19 EAVVGKDVQISQ
+19 KAVVGKDAEISHKDALLSL
-31 KDAEIRKLSDTLL
+31 KDAEISQKNAEIKKLSDTLL
-44 WLRRKVFGK
+44 WLRRKVFDK

-59 PLDPNQL
+59 PLDPDQL

-85 VEAAGRQMTKAITV
+85 VEAAEQQMTKTITV
-99 KVKPA
+99 KVKPS
-104 RRNLDTAGLPTEVID
+104 RRDLDTTGLPTEVID
-119 IYPEGTTD
+119 IYPDGTTD
-127 ENGRLRDEYVEIGTD
+127 ENGKLKDEYVEIGTD
-142 ESSRLEHIAARTYIE
+142 ESSRLEHIAAKTYIK
-157 KTVIHKVILKS
+157 KTVIHKVMLKS
-168 DRDKAPEDRRILG
+168 DSNNKTPEDRRIICA
-181 ERLPLAPVGRCM
+181 RLPLAPVNRCM

-214 RQIQQYRESGITI
+214 RQIQQYKESGITI
-227 SGSTMGGWYEA
+227 SDSTMGGWYEA

-259 IQIDESVIPV
+259 IQIDESVLPV
-269 IDNEKHKARKG
+269 IDSEKHKARKG
-280 YEWCVRDAV
+280 YEWCVRDAI
-289 RGAVMFHYDRGSRGG
+289 RGAVMFYYDRGSRGG

-323 DAYDQFERN
+323 DAYDQFEKN
-332 DGITVYG
+332 DNITVYG
-339 CWAHARRKFVDALD
+339 CWAHARRKFVDALN
-353 ENSRLATE
+353 ENNRLATE

-370 KVESDADEAGLN
+370 KVESDANKAGLN

-388 QRLKTSYP
+388 QRLKISYP
-396 TIQLFET
+396 TIRLFET

-416 RMGGAIE
+416 KMGDAIE

-481 STCKAAGVDPR
+481 STCKAVDVDPR

-502 PYYQRDRR
+502 PYYQRDQR
-510 DLAELLPYNWKH
+510 DLAELLPFNWK
-522 INEQDLLVTD
+522 N
-532 SNQLGPTRAQ
+532 
-542 YPRLAPTRTDSA
+542 
-554 LNVRLVRYGRHR
+554 RYE
-566 WLTQMLV
+566 
-573 QLMYGKVAL
+573 
-582 AF
+582 

>member
-19 EAVVGKDVQISQ
+19 KAVVGKDAEISHKDALLSL
-31 KDAEIRKLSDTLL
+31 KDAEISQKNAEIKKLSDTLL

-59 PLDPNQL
+59 PLDPDQL

-85 VEAAGRQMTKAITV
+85 VEAAEQQMTKTITV
-99 KVKPA
+99 KVKPS
-104 RRNLDTAGLPTEVID
+104 RRDLDTTGLPTEVID
-119 IYPEGTTD
+119 IYPDGTTD
-127 ENGRLRDEYVEIGTD
+127 ENGKLKDEYVEIGTD
-142 ESSRLEHIAARTYIE
+142 ESSRLEHIAAKTYIK
-157 KTVIHKVILKS
+157 KTVIHKVMLKS
-168 DRDKAPEDRRILG
+168 DSDKAPEDRRIIG
-181 ERLPLAPVGRCM
+181 ARLPLAPVSRCM
-193 AGASVLTD
+193 AGASVLAD

-214 RQIQQYRESGITI
+214 RQIQQYKESGITI
-227 SGSTMGGWYEA
+227 SESTMGGWYEA

-259 IQIDESVIPV
+259 IQIDESVLPV
-269 IDNEKHKARKG
+269 IDSEKHKARKG
-280 YEWCVRDAV
+280 YEWCVRDAI
-289 RGAVMFHYDRGSRGG
+289 RGAVMFYYDRGSRGS

-315 GAVQCDGY
+315 GAIQCDGY
-323 DAYDQFERN
+323 DAYDQFEKN
-332 DGITVYG
+332 DNITVYG
-339 CWAHARRKFVDALD
+339 CWAHARRKFVDALN
-353 ENSRLATE
+353 ENNRLATE

-370 KVESDADEAGLN
+370 KVESDADKAGLN

-388 QRLKTSYP
+388 QRLKISYP
-396 TIQLFET
+396 TIRLFET

-416 RMGGAIE
+416 KMGDAIE

-481 STCKAAGVDPR
+481 STCKAVDVDPR

-502 PYYQRDRR
+502 PYYQRDQR
-510 DLAELLPYNWKH
+510 DLAELLPFNWK
-522 INEQDLLVTD
+522 N
-532 SNQLGPTRAQ
+532 
-542 YPRLAPTRTDSA
+542 
-554 LNVRLVRYGRHR
+554 RYE
-566 WLTQMLV
+566 
-573 QLMYGKVAL
+573 
-582 AF
+582 

>member
-19 EAVVGKDVQISQ
+19 KAVVGKDAEISHKDALLSL
-31 KDAEIRKLSDTLL
+31 KDAEISQKNAEIKKLSDTLL

-59 PLDPNQL
+59 PLDPDQL

-85 VEAAGRQMTKAITV
+85 VEAAEQQMTKTITV
-99 KVKPA
+99 KVKPS
-104 RRNLDTAGLPTEVID
+104 RRDLDTTGLPTEVID
-119 IYPEGTTD
+119 IYPDGTTD
-127 ENGRLRDEYVEIGTD
+127 ENGKLKDEYVEIGTD
-142 ESSRLEHIAARTYIE
+142 ESSRLEHIAAKTYIK
-157 KTVIHKVILKS
+157 KTVIHKVMLKS
-168 DRDKAPEDRRILG
+168 DSNNKTPEDRRIICA
-181 ERLPLAPVGRCM
+181 RLPLAPVNRCM

-214 RQIQQYRESGITI
+214 RQIQQYKESGITI
-227 SGSTMGGWYEA
+227 SDSTMGGWYEA

-259 IQIDESVIPV
+259 IQIDESVLPV
-269 IDNEKHKARKG
+269 IDSEKHKARKG
-280 YEWCVRDAV
+280 YEWCVRDAI
-289 RGAVMFHYDRGSRGG
+289 RGAVMFYYDRGSRGG

-323 DAYDQFERN
+323 DAYDQFEKN
-332 DGITVYG
+332 DNITVYG
-339 CWAHARRKFVDALD
+339 CWAHARRKFVDALN
-353 ENSRLATE
+353 ENNRLATE

-370 KVESDADEAGLN
+370 KVESDADKAGLN

-388 QRLKTSYP
+388 QRLKISYP
-396 TIQLFET
+396 TIRLFET

-416 RMGGAIE
+416 KMGDAIE

-429 PRLSRYVNDGRINI
+429 PRLSRYVNDGRINV

-481 STCKAAGVDPR
+481 STCKAVDVDPR

-502 PYYQRDRR
+502 PYYQRDQR
-510 DLAELLPYNWKH
+510 DLAELLPFNWK
-522 INEQDLLVTD
+522 N
-532 SNQLGPTRAQ
+532 
-542 YPRLAPTRTDSA
+542 
-554 LNVRLVRYGRHR
+554 RYE
-566 WLTQMLV
+566 
-573 QLMYGKVAL
+573 
-582 AF
+582 

>member
-1 MTAEEQLISALAE
+1 MTAEEELISALAE

-19 EAVVGKDVQISQ
+19 KAVVGKDAEISHKDALLSL
-31 KDAEIRKLSDTLL
+31 KDAEISRKNTEIKKLSDTLL

-59 PLDPNQL
+59 PLDPDQL

-85 VEAAGRQMTKAITV
+85 VEAAEQQMTKTITV
-99 KVKPA
+99 KVKPS
-104 RRNLDTAGLPTEVID
+104 RRDLDTTGLPTEVID
-119 IYPEGTTD
+119 IYPDGTTD
-127 ENGRLRDEYVEIGTD
+127 ENGKLKDEYVEIGTD
-142 ESSRLEHIAARTYIE
+142 ESSRLEHIAAKTYIK
-157 KTVIHKVILKS
+157 KTIIHKVMLKS
-168 DRDKAPEDRRILG
+168 DSNNKTPEDRRIICA
-181 ERLPLAPVGRCM
+181 RLPLAPVNRCM
-193 AGASVLTD
+193 AGASVLAD

-214 RQIQQYRESGITI
+214 RQIQQYKESGITI
-227 SGSTMGGWYEA
+227 SDSTMGGWYEA

-259 IQIDESVIPV
+259 IQIDESVLPV
-269 IDNEKHKARKG
+269 IDSEKHKARKG
-280 YEWCVRDAV
+280 YEWCVRDAI
-289 RGAVMFHYDRGSRGG
+289 RGAVMFYYDRGSRGG

-323 DAYDQFERN
+323 DAYDQFEKN
-332 DGITVYG
+332 DNITVYG
-339 CWAHARRKFVDALD
+339 CWAHARRKFVDALN
-353 ENSRLATE
+353 ENNRLATE

-370 KVESDADEAGLN
+370 KVESDANKAGLN

-388 QRLKTSYP
+388 QRLKISYP
-396 TIQLFET
+396 TIRLFET

-416 RMGGAIE
+416 KMGDAIE
-423 YTYSLL
+423 YTYALL

-481 STCKAAGVDPR
+481 STCKAVDVDPR

-502 PYYQRDRR
+502 PYYQRDQRN
-510 DLAELLPYNWKH
+510 LAELLPFNWK
-522 INEQDLLVTD
+522 N
-532 SNQLGPTRAQ
+532 
-542 YPRLAPTRTDSA
+542 
-554 LNVRLVRYGRHR
+554 RYE
-566 WLTQMLV
+566 
-573 QLMYGKVAL
+573 
-582 AF
+582 

>member
-1 MTAEEQLISALAE
+1 MTVEEQLISALAE

-19 EAVVGKDVQISQ
+19 KAVVGKDAEISHKDALLSL
-31 KDAEIRKLSDTLL
+31 KDAEISQKNAEIKKLSDTLL

-59 PLDPNQL
+59 PLDPDQL

-85 VEAAGRQMTKAITV
+85 VEAAEQQMTKTITV
-99 KVKPA
+99 KVKPS
-104 RRNLDTAGLPTEVID
+104 RRDLDTTGLPTEVID
-119 IYPEGTTD
+119 IYPDGTTD
-127 ENGRLRDEYVEIGTD
+127 ENGKLKDEYVEIGTD
-142 ESSRLEHIAARTYIE
+142 ESSRLEHIAAKTYIK
-157 KTVIHKVILKS
+157 KTVIHKVMLKS
-168 DRDKAPEDRRILG
+168 DSNNKTPEDRRIICA
-181 ERLPLAPVGRCM
+181 RLPLAPVNRCM

-214 RQIQQYRESGITI
+214 RQIQQYKESGITI
-227 SGSTMGGWYEA
+227 SDSTMGGWYEA

-259 IQIDESVIPV
+259 IQIDESVLPV
-269 IDNEKHKARKG
+269 IDSEKHKARKG
-280 YEWCVRDAV
+280 YEWCVRDAI
-289 RGAVMFHYDRGSRGG
+289 RGAVMFYYDRGSRGG

-323 DAYDQFERN
+323 DTYDQFEKN
-332 DGITVYG
+332 DNITVYG
-339 CWAHARRKFVDALD
+339 CWAHARRKFVDALNED
-353 ENSRLATE
+353 NRLATE

-370 KVESDADEAGLN
+370 KVESDADKDSLN

-388 QRLKTSYP
+388 QRLKISYP
-396 TIQLFET
+396 TIRLFET

-416 RMGGAIE
+416 KMGDAIE

-481 STCKAAGVDPR
+481 STCKAADVDPR

-502 PYYQRDRR
+502 PYYQRDQR
-510 DLAELLPYNWKH
+510 DLAELLPFNWK
-522 INEQDLLVTD
+522 N
-532 SNQLGPTRAQ
+532 
-542 YPRLAPTRTDSA
+542 
-554 LNVRLVRYGRHR
+554 RYE
-566 WLTQMLV
+566 
-573 QLMYGKVAL
+573 
-582 AF
+582 

>member
-19 EAVVGKDVQISQ
+19 KAVVGKDAEISHKDALLSL
-31 KDAEIRKLSDTLL
+31 KDAEISQKNAEIKKLSDTLL

-59 PLDPNQL
+59 PLDPDQL

-85 VEAAGRQMTKAITV
+85 VEAAEQQMTKTITV
-99 KVKPA
+99 KVKPS
-104 RRNLDTAGLPTEVID
+104 RRDLDTTGLPTEVID
-119 IYPEGTTD
+119 IYPDGTTD
-127 ENGRLRDEYVEIGTD
+127 ENGKLKDEYVEIGTD
-142 ESSRLEHIAARTYIE
+142 ESSRLEHIAAKTYIK
-157 KTVIHKVILKS
+157 KTVIHKVMLKS
-168 DRDKAPEDRRILG
+168 DSNNKTPEDRRIICA
-181 ERLPLAPVGRCM
+181 RLPLAPVNRCM
-193 AGASVLTD
+193 AGASVLAD

-214 RQIQQYRESGITI
+214 RQIQQYEESGITI
-227 SGSTMGGWYEA
+227 SDSTMGGWYES

-243 KLLYDIL
+243 KHLYDIL

-259 IQIDESVIPV
+259 IQIDESVLPV
-269 IDNEKHKARKG
+269 IDSEKHKARKG
-280 YEWCVRDAV
+280 YEWCVRDAI
-289 RGAVMFHYDRGSRGG
+289 RGAVMFYYDRGSRGG

-323 DAYDQFERN
+323 DAYDQFEKN
-332 DGITVYG
+332 DNITVYG
-339 CWAHARRKFVDALD
+339 CWAHARRKFVDALNED
-353 ENSRLATE
+353 NRLATE

-370 KVESDADEAGLN
+370 KVESDANKAGLN

-388 QRLKTSYP
+388 QRLKISYP
-396 TIQLFET
+396 TIRLFET

-416 RMGGAIE
+416 KMGDAIE

-429 PRLSRYVNDGRINI
+429 PRLSRYVNDGRIHI

-481 STCKAAGVDPR
+481 STCKAVDVDPR

-502 PYYQRDRR
+502 PYYQRDQR
-510 DLAELLPYNWKH
+510 DLAELLPFNWK
-522 INEQDLLVTD
+522 N
-532 SNQLGPTRAQ
+532 
-542 YPRLAPTRTDSA
+542 
-554 LNVRLVRYGRHR
+554 RYE
-566 WLTQMLV
+566 
-573 QLMYGKVAL
+573 
-582 AF
+582 

>member
-1 MTAEEQLISALAE
+1 MTVEEQLISALAE

-19 EAVVGKDVQISQ
+19 RSVVGKDAEISHKDALLSL
-31 KDAEIRKLSDTLL
+31 KDAEISQKNAEIKKLSDTLL

-59 PLDPNQL
+59 PLDPDQL

-85 VEAAGRQMTKAITV
+85 VEAAEQQMTKTITV
-99 KVKPA
+99 KVKPS
-104 RRNLDTAGLPTEVID
+104 RRDLDATGLPTEVID
-119 IYPEGTTD
+119 IYPDGTTD
-127 ENGRLRDEYVEIGTD
+127 ENGKIKDEYVEIGTD
-142 ESSRLEHIAARTYIE
+142 ESSRLEHIAAKTYIK
-157 KTVIHKVILKS
+157 KTVIHKVMLKS
-168 DRDKAPEDRRILG
+168 DSDKTPEDRRIIG
-181 ERLPLAPVGRCM
+181 ARLPLAPVNRCM

-214 RQIQQYRESGITI
+214 RQIQQYKESGITI
-227 SGSTMGGWYEA
+227 SDSTMGGWYEA

-259 IQIDESVIPV
+259 IQIDESVLPV
-269 IDNEKHKARKG
+269 IDSEKHKARKG
-280 YEWCVRDAV
+280 YEWCVRDAI
-289 RGAVMFHYDRGSRGG
+289 RGAVMFYYDRGSRGG

-323 DAYDQFERN
+323 DAYDQFEKN
-332 DGITVYG
+332 DNITVYG
-339 CWAHARRKFVDALD
+339 CWAHARRKFVDALN
-353 ENSRLATE
+353 ENNRLATE

-370 KVESDADEAGLN
+370 KVESDADKAGLN

-388 QRLKTSYP
+388 QRLKISYP
-396 TIQLFET
+396 TIRLFET

-416 RMGGAIE
+416 KMGDAIE

-481 STCKAAGVDPR
+481 STCKAVDVDPR

-502 PYYQRDRR
+502 PYYQRDQR
-510 DLAELLPYNWKH
+510 DLAELLPFNWK
-522 INEQDLLVTD
+522 N
-532 SNQLGPTRAQ
+532 
-542 YPRLAPTRTDSA
+542 
-554 LNVRLVRYGRHR
+554 RYE
-566 WLTQMLV
+566 
-573 QLMYGKVAL
+573 
-582 AF
+582 

>member
-19 EAVVGKDVQISQ
+19 KAVVGKDAEISHKDALLSL
-31 KDAEIRKLSDTLL
+31 KDAEISQKNAEIKKLSDTLL

-59 PLDPNQL
+59 PLDPDQL

-85 VEAAGRQMTKAITV
+85 VEAAEQQMTKTITV
-99 KVKPA
+99 KVKPS
-104 RRNLDTAGLPTEVID
+104 RRDLDTTGLPTEVID
-119 IYPEGTTD
+119 IYPDGTTD
-127 ENGRLRDEYVEIGTD
+127 ENGKLKDEYVEIGTD
-142 ESSRLEHIAARTYIE
+142 ESSRLEHIAAKTYIK
-157 KTVIHKVILKS
+157 KTVIHKVMLKS
-168 DRDKAPEDRRILG
+168 DSNNKTPEDRRIICA
-181 ERLPLAPVGRCM
+181 RLPLAPVNRCM
-193 AGASVLTD
+193 AGASVLAD

-214 RQIQQYRESGITI
+214 RQIQQYKESGITI
-227 SGSTMGGWYEA
+227 SDSTMGGWYEA

-259 IQIDESVIPV
+259 IQIDESVLPV
-269 IDNEKHKARKG
+269 IDSEKHKARKG
-280 YEWCVRDAV
+280 YEWCVRDAI
-289 RGAVMFHYDRGSRGG
+289 RGAVMFYYDRGSRGG

-323 DAYDQFERN
+323 DAYDQFEKN
-332 DGITVYG
+332 DNITVYG
-339 CWAHARRKFVDALD
+339 CWAHARRKFVDALN
-353 ENSRLATE
+353 ENNRLATE

-370 KVESDADEAGLN
+370 KVESDADKAGLN

-388 QRLKTSYP
+388 QRLKISYP
-396 TIQLFET
+396 TIRLFET

-416 RMGGAIE
+416 KMGDAIE

-481 STCKAAGVDPR
+481 STCKAADVDPR

-502 PYYQRDRR
+502 PYYQRDQR
-510 DLAELLPYNWKH
+510 DLAELLPFNWK
-522 INEQDLLVTD
+522 N
-532 SNQLGPTRAQ
+532 
-542 YPRLAPTRTDSA
+542 
-554 LNVRLVRYGRHR
+554 RYE
-566 WLTQMLV
+566 
-573 QLMYGKVAL
+573 
-582 AF
+582 

>member
-19 EAVVGKDVQISQ
+19 KAVVGKDAEISHKDALLSL
-31 KDAEIRKLSDTLL
+31 KDAEISQKNAEIKKLSDTLL

-59 PLDPNQL
+59 PLDPDQL

-85 VEAAGRQMTKAITV
+85 VEAAEQQMTKTITV
-99 KVKPA
+99 KVKPS
-104 RRNLDTAGLPTEVID
+104 RRDLDTTGLPTEVID
-119 IYPEGTTD
+119 IYPDGTTD
-127 ENGRLRDEYVEIGTD
+127 ENGKLKDEYVEIGTD
-142 ESSRLEHIAARTYIE
+142 ESSRLEHIAAKTYIK
-157 KTVIHKVILKS
+157 KTVIHKVMLKS
-168 DRDKAPEDRRILG
+168 DSNNKTPEDRRIICA
-181 ERLPLAPVGRCM
+181 RLPLAPVNRCM
-193 AGASVLTD
+193 AGASVRAD

-214 RQIQQYRESGITI
+214 RQIQQYKESGITI
-227 SGSTMGGWYEA
+227 SDSTMGGWYEA

-259 IQIDESVIPV
+259 IQIDESVLPV
-269 IDNEKHKARKG
+269 IDSEKHKARKG
-280 YEWCVRDAV
+280 YEWCVRDAI
-289 RGAVMFHYDRGSRGG
+289 RGAVMFYYDRGSRGG

-323 DAYDQFERN
+323 DAYDQFEKN
-332 DGITVYG
+332 DNITVYG
-339 CWAHARRKFVDALD
+339 CWAHARRKFVDALN
-353 ENSRLATE
+353 ENNRLATE

-370 KVESDADEAGLN
+370 KVESDANKAGLN

-388 QRLKTSYP
+388 QRLKISYP
-396 TIQLFET
+396 TIRLFET

-416 RMGGAIE
+416 KMGDAIE

-481 STCKAAGVDPR
+481 STCKAVDVDPR

-502 PYYQRDRR
+502 PYYQRDQR
-510 DLAELLPYNWKH
+510 DLAELLPFNWK
-522 INEQDLLVTD
+522 N
-532 SNQLGPTRAQ
+532 
-542 YPRLAPTRTDSA
+542 
-554 LNVRLVRYGRHR
+554 RYE
-566 WLTQMLV
+566 
-573 QLMYGKVAL
+573 
-582 AF
+582 

>member
-1 MTAEEQLISALAE
+1 MTVEEQLISALTE

-19 EAVVGKDVQISQ
+19 KAVVGKDAEISHKDALLSL
-31 KDAEIRKLSDTLL
+31 KDAEISQKNAEIKKLSDTLL

-59 PLDPNQL
+59 PLDPDQL

-85 VEAAGRQMTKAITV
+85 VEAAEQQMTKTITV
-99 KVKPA
+99 KVKPS
-104 RRNLDTAGLPTEVID
+104 RRDLDTTGLPTEVID
-119 IYPEGTTD
+119 IYPDGTTD
-127 ENGRLRDEYVEIGTD
+127 ENGKLKDEYVEIGTD
-142 ESSRLEHIAARTYIE
+142 ESSRLEHIAAKTYIK
-157 KTVIHKVILKS
+157 KTVIHKVMLKS
-168 DRDKAPEDRRILG
+168 DSNNKTPEDRRIICA
-181 ERLPLAPVGRCM
+181 RLPLAPVNRCM

-214 RQIQQYRESGITI
+214 RQIQQYKESGITI
-227 SGSTMGGWYEA
+227 SDSTMRGWYEA

-259 IQIDESVIPV
+259 IQIDESVLPV
-269 IDNEKHKARKG
+269 IDSEKHKARKG
-280 YEWCVRDAV
+280 YEWCVRDAM
-289 RGAVMFHYDRGSRGG
+289 RGAVMFYYDRGSRGG
-304 KVAREILGAYK
+304 KVAREILGSYK

-323 DAYDQFERN
+323 DAYDQFEKN
-332 DGITVYG
+332 DNITVYG
-339 CWAHARRKFVDALD
+339 CWAHARRKFVDALN
-353 ENSRLATE
+353 ENNRLATE

-370 KVESDADEAGLN
+370 KVESDANKAGLN
-382 ADERKE
+382 ADELKE
-388 QRLKTSYP
+388 QRLKISYP
-396 TIQLFET
+396 TIRLFET

-416 RMGGAIE
+416 KMGDAIE

-481 STCKAAGVDPR
+481 STCKAVDVDPR

-502 PYYQRDRR
+502 PYCQRDQRA
-510 DLAELLPYNWKH
+510 LAELLPFNWK
-522 INEQDLLVTD
+522 N
-532 SNQLGPTRAQ
+532 
-542 YPRLAPTRTDSA
+542 
-554 LNVRLVRYGRHR
+554 RYE
-566 WLTQMLV
+566 
-573 QLMYGKVAL
+573 
-582 AF
+582 

>member
-1 MTAEEQLISALAE
+1 MTVEEQLISALAE

-19 EAVVGKDVQISQ
+19 KAVVGKDAEISHKDALLSL
-31 KDAEIRKLSDTLL
+31 KDAEISQKNAEIKKLSDTLL

-59 PLDPNQL
+59 PLDPDQL

-85 VEAAGRQMTKAITV
+85 VEAAEQQMTKTITV
-99 KVKPA
+99 KVKPS
-104 RRNLDTAGLPTEVID
+104 RRDLDTTGLPTEVID
-119 IYPEGTTD
+119 IYPDGTTD
-127 ENGRLRDEYVEIGTD
+127 ENGKLKDEYVEIGTD
-142 ESSRLEHIAARTYIE
+142 ESSRLEHIAAKTYIK
-157 KTVIHKVILKS
+157 KTVIHKVMLKS
-168 DRDKAPEDRRILG
+168 DSNNKTPEDRRIICA
-181 ERLPLAPVGRCM
+181 RLPLAPVNRCM

-214 RQIQQYRESGITI
+214 RQIQQYKESGITI
-227 SGSTMGGWYEA
+227 SDSTMGGWYEA

-259 IQIDESVIPV
+259 IQIDESVLPV
-269 IDNEKHKARKG
+269 IDSERHKARKG
-280 YEWCVRDAV
+280 YGWCVRDAI
-289 RGAVMFHYDRGSRGG
+289 RGAVMFYYDRGSRGG

-323 DAYDQFERN
+323 DAYDQFEKN
-332 DGITVYG
+332 DNITVYG
-339 CWAHARRKFVDALD
+339 CWAHARRKFVDALN
-353 ENSRLATE
+353 ESNRLATE
-361 ALCFIRKIY
+361 ALCLIRKIY
-370 KVESDADEAGLN
+370 KVESDADKAGLN

-388 QRLKTSYP
+388 QRLKISYP
-396 TIQLFET
+396 TIRLFET

-416 RMGGAIE
+416 KMGDAIE

-481 STCKAAGVDPR
+481 STCKAADVDPR

-502 PYYQRDRR
+502 PYYQRDQR
-510 DLAELLPYNWKH
+510 DLAELLPFNWK
-522 INEQDLLVTD
+522 N
-532 SNQLGPTRAQ
+532 
-542 YPRLAPTRTDSA
+542 
-554 LNVRLVRYGRHR
+554 RYE
-566 WLTQMLV
+566 
-573 QLMYGKVAL
+573 
-582 AF
+582 

>member
-19 EAVVGKDVQISQ
+19 KAVVGKDAEISHKDALLSL
-31 KDAEIRKLSDTLL
+31 KDAEISQKNAEIKKLSDTLL

-59 PLDPNQL
+59 PLDPDQL

-73 LTDEERARLDKE
+73 LTDEERVRLDKE
-85 VEAAGRQMTKAITV
+85 VEAAEQQMTKTITV
-99 KVKPA
+99 KVKPS
-104 RRNLDTAGLPTEVID
+104 RRDLDTTGLPTEVID
-119 IYPEGTTD
+119 IYPDGTTD
-127 ENGRLRDEYVEIGTD
+127 ENGKLKDEYVEIGTD
-142 ESSRLEHIAARTYIE
+142 ESSRLEHIAAKTYIK
-157 KTVIHKVILKS
+157 KTVIHKVMLRS
-168 DRDKAPEDRRILG
+168 DSNNKTPEDRRIICA
-181 ERLPLAPVGRCM
+181 RLPLAPVNRCM
-193 AGASVLTD
+193 AGASVLAD

-214 RQIQQYRESGITI
+214 RQIQQYKESGITI
-227 SGSTMGGWYEA
+227 SDSTMGGWYEA

-259 IQIDESVIPV
+259 IQIDESVLPV
-269 IDNEKHKARKG
+269 IDSEKHKARKG
-280 YEWCVRDAV
+280 YEWCVRDAI
-289 RGAVMFHYDRGSRGG
+289 RGAVMFYYDRGSRGG

-323 DAYDQFERN
+323 DAYDQFEKN
-332 DGITVYG
+332 DNITVYG
-339 CWAHARRKFVDALD
+339 CWAHARRKFVDALN
-353 ENSRLATE
+353 ENNRLATE

-370 KVESDADEAGLN
+370 KVESDANKAGLN

-388 QRLKTSYP
+388 QRLKISYP
-396 TIQLFET
+396 TIRLFET

-416 RMGGAIE
+416 KMGDAIE

-481 STCKAAGVDPR
+481 STCKAVDVDPR

-502 PYYQRDRR
+502 PYYQRDQR
-510 DLAELLPYNWKH
+510 DLAELLPFNWK
-522 INEQDLLVTD
+522 N
-532 SNQLGPTRAQ
+532 
-542 YPRLAPTRTDSA
+542 
-554 LNVRLVRYGRHR
+554 RYE
-566 WLTQMLV
+566 
-573 QLMYGKVAL
+573 
-582 AF
+582 

>member
-1 MTAEEQLISALAE
+1 MTVEEQLISALAE

-19 EAVVGKDVQISQ
+19 KAVVGKDAEISHKDALLSL
-31 KDAEIRKLSDTLL
+31 KDAEISQKNAEIKKLSDTLL

-59 PLDPNQL
+59 PLDPDQL

-85 VEAAGRQMTKAITV
+85 VEAAEQQMTKTITV
-99 KVKPA
+99 KVKPS
-104 RRNLDTAGLPTEVID
+104 RRDLDTTGLPTEVID
-119 IYPEGTTD
+119 IYPDGTTD
-127 ENGRLRDEYVEIGTD
+127 ENGKLKDEYVEIGTD
-142 ESSRLEHIAARTYIE
+142 ESSRLEHIAAKTYIK
-157 KTVIHKVILKS
+157 KTVIHKVMLKS
-168 DRDKAPEDRRILG
+168 DSNNKTPEDRRIICA
-181 ERLPLAPVGRCM
+181 RLPLAPVNRCM
-193 AGASVLTD
+193 AGASVLAD

-214 RQIQQYRESGITI
+214 RQIQQYKESGITI
-227 SGSTMGGWYEA
+227 SDSTMGGWYEA

-259 IQIDESVIPV
+259 IQIDESVLPV
-269 IDNEKHKARKG
+269 IDSEKHKARKG
-280 YEWCVRDAV
+280 YEWCVRDAI
-289 RGAVMFHYDRGSRGG
+289 RGAVMFYYDRGSRGG

-323 DAYDQFERN
+323 DAYDQFEKN
-332 DGITVYG
+332 DNITVYG
-339 CWAHARRKFVDALD
+339 CWAHARRKFVDALN
-353 ENSRLATE
+353 ESNRLATE
-361 ALCFIRKIY
+361 ALCLIRKIY
-370 KVESDADEAGLN
+370 KVESDADKAGLN

-388 QRLKTSYP
+388 QRLKISYP
-396 TIQLFET
+396 TIRLFET

-416 RMGGAIE
+416 KMGDAIE

-481 STCKAAGVDPR
+481 STCKAADVDPR

-502 PYYQRDRR
+502 PYYQRDQR
-510 DLAELLPYNWKH
+510 DLAELLPFNWK
-522 INEQDLLVTD
+522 N
-532 SNQLGPTRAQ
+532 
-542 YPRLAPTRTDSA
+542 
-554 LNVRLVRYGRHR
+554 RYE
-566 WLTQMLV
+566 
-573 QLMYGKVAL
+573 
-582 AF
+582 